1 MKFNSHNIRTRTWFY
16 FITLTLGILG
26 MLWFFQ
32 IVLLSATYQ
41 DMKVN
46 QVRDVADK
54 VESGIIQDTFS
65 MSIQIEAVKK
75 NVCGLVYNSKSV
87 LLYQVD
93 SLGLGCVLNERALAT
108 QTKITE
114 YIGVLKQ
121 SSNGEMIIKLQNTE
135 INQNMLVYGREVN
148 SNFGNYYIFLNTPL
162 DPIDSTISIL
172 TDQFIYV
179 TFFVFLLAT
188 VLAFYIARR
197 LSGPIV
203 QMKKSAM
210 SLAKGNYDVH
220 FESSEFEE
228 ITELANTLN
237 HTGQELKKMDEL
249 RRDLIAN
256 VSHDIKTP
264 LTMIKAYAEMIR
276 DLTGNNVAKREE
288 NLNVILDEV
297 DHLDALV
304 KDMTQ
309 LSQLQANVLKLN
321 LEDFDLVTLTH
332 HILKLMD
339 ALVVANTIEVELLTP
354 DRVLVTADKIKIQQ
368 VIFNYL
374 SNAIKFI
381 GKDKTLIIQILLEEQ
396 SVRFEVT
403 DHGVGIKEEEL
414 PHIWDRYYKIDK
426 NYARNAG
433 GTGLGLAIA
442 GAILKSHNVEYGVTS
457 KVKEGSTFWFELPY
471 PKKNKNIHD

>member
-1 MKFNSHNIRTRTWFY
+1 MKFNTHNIRTRTWFY
-16 FITLTLGILG
+16 FMTLTLGILV
-26 MLWFFQ
+26 MLWLFEV
-32 IVLLSATYQ
+32 VLLGATYQ

-46 QVRDVADK
+46 QIRQVADK
-54 VESGIIQDTFS
+54 VENGILQDNFT

-93 SLGLGCVLNERALAT
+93 SLGLGCVLNEKALASPD
-108 QTKITE
+108 KITE
-114 YIGVLKQ
+114 YIELLKN
-121 SSNGEMIIKLQNTE
+121 SVNNEMIVKLQNSV
-135 INQNMLVYGREVN
+135 IDQNMLLYGRKV
-148 SNFGNYYIFLNTPL
+148 SSDFGNYYVFLNTPL
-162 DPIDSTISIL
+162 DPIDSTITIL
-172 TDQFIYV
+172 TNQFIYV

-197 LSGPIV
+197 LSSPIV

-210 SLAKGNYDVH
+210 NLAKGNYDVH

-237 HTGQELKKMDEL
+237 HTGSELKKMDEL

-276 DLTGNNVAKREE
+276 DLSGDNKKKREE
-288 NLNVILDEV
+288 NLEIILDEV

-309 LSQLQANVLKLN
+309 LSQLQANVLSMN
-321 LEDFDLVTLTH
+321 RSDFDLVALTN

-339 ALVVANTIEVELLTP
+339 ALILDNGIEVEFLTP
-354 DRVLVTADKIKIQQ
+354 DDVSVNADKIKIQQ

-381 GKDKTLIIQILLEEQ
+381 GPDKKLILQILLEDNA
-396 SVRFEVT
+396 VRFEVT
-403 DHGVGIKEEEL
+403 DHGVGIKEDDL
-414 PHIWDRYYKIDK
+414 NHIWDRYYKIDK
-426 NYARNAG
+426 HHARNAA
-433 GTGLGLAIA
+433 GTGLGLSIA
-442 GAILKSHNVEYGVTS
+442 SAILKGHETEYGVTS
-457 KVKEGSTFWFELPY
+457 VLGEGSTFWFKLPY
-471 PKKNKNIHD
+471 AKKNKSSHD

>member
-26 MLWFFQ
+26 MLWLFEV
-32 IVLLSATYQ
+32 VLLSATYQ
-41 DMKVN
+41 DMKVS
-46 QVRDVADK
+46 QIRVVADK
-54 VESGIIQDTFS
+54 VEDGILKDDFT

-93 SLGLGCVLNERALAT
+93 SLGLGCVLNEKALASP
-108 QTKITE
+108 TKITE
-114 YIGVLKQ
+114 YIDTLKI
-121 SSNGEMIIKLQNTE
+121 SPNGEMIIKLQNSV
-135 INQNMLVYGREVN
+135 IDQNMLLYGREVD
-148 SNFGNYYIFLNTPL
+148 SDFGNYYIFLNTPL
-162 DPIDSTISIL
+162 DPIDSTITIL
-172 TDQFIYV
+172 TNQFVYV

-197 LSGPIV
+197 LSSPIV

-237 HTGQELKKMDEL
+237 HTGSELKKMDEL

-276 DLTGNNVAKREE
+276 DLTGDNKQKREE
-288 NLNVILDEV
+288 NLEIILDEV

-309 LSQLQANVLKLN
+309 LSQLQSNVLSMN
-321 LEDFDLVTLTH
+321 RSDFDLVGLTN

-339 ALVVANTIEVELLTP
+339 ALILSNGIEVDFMTP
-354 DRVLVTADKIKIQQ
+354 DDVYVNGDKIKIQQ

-381 GKDKTLIIQILLEEQ
+381 GEDKKLIVQILLEDDG
-396 SVRFEVT
+396 VRFEVT

-414 PHIWDRYYKIDK
+414 NHIWDRYYKIDK
-426 NYARNAG
+426 HHARNAA
-433 GTGLGLAIA
+433 GTGLGLSIA
-442 GAILKSHNVEYGVTS
+442 SAILKGHGAEYGVTS
-457 KVKEGSTFWFELPY
+457 VLKEGSTFWFKLGY
-471 PKKNKNIHD
+471 GKKPKSND

>member
-26 MLWFFQ
+26 MLWLFQ
-32 IVLLSATYQ
+32 VVLLGATYQ

-46 QVRDVADK
+46 QVRVVADR
-54 VESGIIQDTFS
+54 VERGIINDNFT

-75 NVCGLVYNSKSV
+75 NVCGLVYNSKGV

-93 SLGLGCVLNERALAT
+93 SLGLGCVLNEKALASAA
-108 QTKITE
+108 KITE
-114 YIGVLKQ
+114 YIEVLKTAV
-121 SSNGEMIIKLQNTE
+121 NGEMIIKLKNAV
-135 INQNMLVYGREVN
+135 IDQNMLLYGREVD
-148 SNFGNYYIFLNTPL
+148 SDFGNYYIFLNTPL
-162 DPIDSTISIL
+162 DPIDSTITIL
-172 TDQFIYV
+172 TNQFIYV

-188 VLAFYIARR
+188 VLAFYISRR
-197 LSGPIV
+197 LSSPIV

-237 HTGQELKKMDEL
+237 HTGSELKKMDEL

-276 DLTGNNVAKREE
+276 DLTGDNKKKRED
-288 NLNVILDEV
+288 NINIILEEV

-309 LSQLQANVLKLN
+309 LSQLQSNVLSMN
-321 LEDFDLVTLTH
+321 RSDFDLVDLTN
-332 HILKLMD
+332 HIIKLMD
-339 ALVVANTIEVELLTP
+339 ALILSNEIEVEFLTP
-354 DRVLVTADKIKIQQ
+354 DTVIVNADKIKIQQ

-381 GKDKTLIIQILLEEQ
+381 GDDKKLVLQILLEDE
-396 SVRFEVT
+396 SIRFEVT
-403 DHGVGIKEEEL
+403 DHGVGIKEEDL
-414 PHIWDRYYKIDK
+414 NHIWDRYYKIDK
-426 NYARNAG
+426 HHARNAG
-433 GTGLGLAIA
+433 GTGLGLSIA
-442 GAILKSHNVEYGVTS
+442 SAILKSHGVDYGVS
-457 KVKEGSTFWFELPY
+457 SVLNEGSTFWFKLPY
-471 PKKNKNIHD
+471 GKKFKSEHD

>member
-1 MKFNSHNIRTRTWFY
+1 
-16 FITLTLGILG
+16 LGILG
-26 MLWFFQ
+26 MLWIFQ

-46 QVRDVADK
+46 QVRVVADK
-54 VESGIIQDTFS
+54 VQVGIIQDNFT

-93 SLGLGCVLNERALAT
+93 SLGLGCVLNEKALASP
-108 QTKITE
+108 TKITE
-114 YIGVLKQ
+114 YIDVLKN
-121 SSNGEMIIKLQNTE
+121 SSNGEMIVKLRNE
-135 INQNMLVYGREVN
+135 VIDQNMLLYGREVN
-148 SNFGNYYIFLNTPL
+148 SDFGNYYIFLNTPL
-162 DPIDSTISIL
+162 DPIDSTISII
-172 TDQFIYV
+172 TNQFVYV

-197 LSGPIV
+197 LSSPIV
-203 QMKKSAM
+203 LMKKSAM

-276 DLTGNNVAKREE
+276 DLTGNNKEKREE
-288 NLNVILDEV
+288 NLEVILDEV

-309 LSQLQANVLKLN
+309 LSQLQSNVLSMN
-321 LEDFDLVTLTH
+321 RIDFDLVALTNH
-332 HILKLMD
+332 VLKLMD
-339 ALVVANTIEVELLTP
+339 ALIISNSIEVDFLTP
-354 DRVLVTADKIKIQQ
+354 EKVMVNGDKIKIQQ
-368 VIFNYL
+368 VIFNFI

-381 GKDKTLIIQILLEEQ
+381 GEDHKLIIQILLEDEFI
-396 SVRFEVT
+396 RFEVT
-403 DHGVGIKEEEL
+403 DHGVGIKEEDL

-426 NYARNAG
+426 HHARNIG
-433 GTGLGLAIA
+433 GTGLGLSIA
-442 GAILKSHNVEYGVTS
+442 NAILKGHGIDFGVIS
-457 KVKEGSTFWFELPY
+457 EVKQGSTFWFNLPFS
-471 PKKNKNIHD
+471 KKTKSHD

>member
-1 MKFNSHNIRTRTWFY
+1 
-16 FITLTLGILG
+16 
-26 MLWFFQ
+26 
-32 IVLLSATYQ
+32 
-41 DMKVN
+41 MKVN
-46 QVRDVADK
+46 QVRTVADK
-54 VESGIIQDTFS
+54 VQVGIIQDNFTL
-65 MSIQIEAVKK
+65 SIQIEAVKK

-93 SLGLGCVLNERALAT
+93 SLGLGCVLNEKALASP
-108 QTKITE
+108 TKITE
-114 YIGVLKQ
+114 YIDVLKN
-121 SSNGEMIIKLQNTE
+121 STNGEMIVKLRNE
-135 INQNMLVYGREVN
+135 VIDQNMLLYGREVN
-148 SNFGNYYIFLNTPL
+148 SDFGNYYIFLNTPL
-162 DPIDSTISIL
+162 DPIDSTISII
-172 TDQFIYV
+172 TNQFVYV

-197 LSGPIV
+197 LSSPIV
-203 QMKKSAM
+203 LMKQSAM

-276 DLTGNNVAKREE
+276 DLTGNNKEKREE
-288 NLNVILDEV
+288 NLEVILDEV

-309 LSQLQANVLKLN
+309 LSQLQANVLSMN
-321 LEDFDLVTLTH
+321 QSDFDLVALTN

-339 ALVVANTIEVELLTP
+339 ALIISNTIEVDFLTP
-354 DRVLVTADKIKIQQ
+354 EKVMVNGDKIKIQQ
-368 VIFNYL
+368 VIFNYI

-381 GKDKTLIIQILLEEQ
+381 GEDHKLIIQILLEDEFI
-396 SVRFEVT
+396 RFEVT
-403 DHGVGIKEEEL
+403 DHGLGIKEEDL

-426 NYARNAG
+426 HHARNIG
-433 GTGLGLAIA
+433 GTGLGLSIA
-442 GAILKSHNVEYGVTS
+442 GAILKGHGVDFGVLS
-457 KVKEGSTFWFELPY
+457 EIKEGSTFWFNLPY
-471 PKKNKNIHD
+471 SKKTKTHD

>member
-1 MKFNSHNIRTRTWFY
+1 MKFNSHNIRTRTWIY

-26 MLWFFQ
+26 MLWLFQ

-46 QVRDVADK
+46 QVREVADK
-54 VESGIIQDTFS
+54 VETGIQQDYFS

-75 NVCGLVYNSKSV
+75 NVCGLIYNSKSV

-93 SLGLGCVLNERALAT
+93 SLGLGCVLNESAMASP
-108 QTKITE
+108 TKITE
-114 YIGVLKQ
+114 YINVLKA
-121 SSNGEMIIKLQNTE
+121 SASGEMIIKLENSM
-135 INQNMLVYGREVN
+135 IDQNMLVYGREVD
-148 SNFGNYYIFLNTPL
+148 SDFGNYYIFLNTPL

-179 TFFVFLLAT
+179 TFFVFMLAT

-197 LSGPIV
+197 LSSPIV
-203 QMKKSAM
+203 LMKKSAM

-220 FESSEFEE
+220 FETSEFEE

-237 HTGQELKKMDEL
+237 QTGKELKKMDEL

-276 DLTGNNVAKREE
+276 DLTGDNKVKREE
-288 NLNVILDEV
+288 NLEIILGEV

-309 LSQLQANVLKLN
+309 LSQLQANVLSVN
-321 LEDFDLVTLTH
+321 REDFDLVALTN

-339 ALVVANTIEVELLTP
+339 ALIVANEVEIDFLTP
-354 DRVLVTADKIKIQQ
+354 EMVMVNADKTKIQQ

-374 SNAIKFI
+374 SNAIKFV
-381 GKDKTLIIQILLEEQ
+381 GEDKTLIIQILLEDNFI
-396 SVRFEVT
+396 RFEVM
-403 DHGVGIKEEEL
+403 DHGVGIKEEDL
-414 PHIWDRYYKIDK
+414 AHIWDRYYKIDK
-426 NYARNAG
+426 HHSRNIG
-433 GTGLGLAIA
+433 GTGLGLSIA
-442 GAILKSHNVEYGVTS
+442 SAILKSHGVEYGVTS
-457 KVKEGSTFWFELPY
+457 TYNEGSTFWFNLPH
-471 PKKNKNIHD
+471 PKKSKSTHD

>member
-1 MKFNSHNIRTRTWFY
+1 
-16 FITLTLGILG
+16 
-26 MLWFFQ
+26 MLWVFQ

-46 QVRDVADK
+46 QVRTVADK
-54 VESGIIQDTFS
+54 VQVGIIQDNFTL
-65 MSIQIEAVKK
+65 SIQIEAVKK

-93 SLGLGCVLNERALAT
+93 SLGLGCVLNEKALASP
-108 QTKITE
+108 TKITE
-114 YIGVLKQ
+114 YIDVLKN
-121 SSNGEMIIKLQNTE
+121 STNGEMIVKLSNE
-135 INQNMLVYGREVN
+135 VIDQNMLLYGREVN
-148 SNFGNYYIFLNTPL
+148 SDFGNYYIFLNTPL
-162 DPIDSTISIL
+162 DPIDSTISII
-172 TDQFIYV
+172 TNQFVYV

-197 LSGPIV
+197 LSSPIV

-276 DLTGNNVAKREE
+276 DLTGNNKEKREE
-288 NLNVILDEV
+288 NLEVILDEV

-309 LSQLQANVLKLN
+309 LSQLQANVLSMN
-321 LEDFDLVTLTH
+321 RSDFDLVALTN

-339 ALVVANTIEVELLTP
+339 ALIISNTIELDFLTP
-354 DRVLVTADKIKIQQ
+354 EKVMVSGDKIKIQQ
-368 VIFNYL
+368 VIFNYI

-381 GKDKTLIIQILLEEQ
+381 GEDRKLIIQILLEDEF
-396 SVRFEVT
+396 VRFEVT
-403 DHGVGIKEEEL
+403 DHGVGIKEEDL

-426 NYARNAG
+426 HHARNIG
-433 GTGLGLAIA
+433 GTGLGLSIA
-442 GAILKSHNVEYGVTS
+442 GAILKGHGVDFGVIS
-457 KVKEGSTFWFELPY
+457 EIKEGSTFWFNLPY
-471 PKKNKNIHD
+471 SKKTKSHD

>member
-1 MKFNSHNIRTRTWFY
+1 
-16 FITLTLGILG
+16 
-26 MLWFFQ
+26 MLWIFQ

-41 DMKVN
+41 DMKVT
-46 QVRDVADK
+46 QVRTVADK
-54 VESGIIQDTFS
+54 VQVGIIQDNFT
-65 MSIQIEAVKK
+65 MSIQVEAVKK

-93 SLGLGCVLNERALAT
+93 SLGLGCVLNEKALASP
-108 QTKITE
+108 TKITE
-114 YIGVLKQ
+114 YIDVLKN
-121 SSNGEMIIKLQNTE
+121 SINGEMIVKLRNE
-135 INQNMLVYGREVN
+135 VIDQNMLLYGREVN
-148 SNFGNYYIFLNTPL
+148 SDFGNYYIFLNTPL
-162 DPIDSTISIL
+162 DPIDSTISII
-172 TDQFIYV
+172 TNQFVYV

-197 LSGPIV
+197 LSSPIV
-203 QMKKSAM
+203 LMKKSAM

-276 DLTGNNVAKREE
+276 DLTGDNKEKREE
-288 NLNVILDEV
+288 NLEVILDEV

-309 LSQLQANVLKLN
+309 LSQLQANVLSMN
-321 LEDFDLVTLTH
+321 RIDFDLVALTN

-339 ALVVANTIEVELLTP
+339 ALIISSTIEVDFLTP
-354 DRVLVTADKIKIQQ
+354 EKVMVNGDKIKIQQ
-368 VIFNYL
+368 VIFNYI

-381 GKDKTLIIQILLEEQ
+381 GQDRKLIVQILLEDEF
-396 SVRFEVT
+396 VRFEVT
-403 DHGVGIKEEEL
+403 DHGVGIKEEDL

-426 NYARNAG
+426 HHARNIG
-433 GTGLGLAIA
+433 GTGLGLSIA
-442 GAILKSHNVEYGVTS
+442 SAILKGHGVDFGVIS
-457 KVKEGSTFWFELPY
+457 EIKEGSTFWFNLPFS
-471 PKKNKNIHD
+471 KKMKSHD

>member
-1 MKFNSHNIRTRTWFY
+1 
-16 FITLTLGILG
+16 
-26 MLWFFQ
+26 MLWIFQ

-41 DMKVN
+41 DMKVT
-46 QVRDVADK
+46 QVRTVADK
-54 VESGIIQDTFS
+54 VQVGIIQDNFT
-65 MSIQIEAVKK
+65 MSIQVEAVKK

-93 SLGLGCVLNERALAT
+93 SLGLGCVLNEKTLASP
-108 QTKITE
+108 TKITE
-114 YIGVLKQ
+114 YIDVLKN
-121 SSNGEMIIKLQNTE
+121 SINGEMIVKLRNE
-135 INQNMLVYGREVN
+135 VIDQNMLLYGREVN
-148 SNFGNYYIFLNTPL
+148 SDFGNYYIFLNTPL
-162 DPIDSTISIL
+162 DPIDSTISII
-172 TDQFIYV
+172 TNQFVYV

-197 LSGPIV
+197 LSSPIV
-203 QMKKSAM
+203 LMKKSAM

-276 DLTGNNVAKREE
+276 DLTGDNKEKREE
-288 NLNVILDEV
+288 NLEVILDEV

-309 LSQLQANVLKLN
+309 LSQLQANVLSMN
-321 LEDFDLVTLTH
+321 RIDFDLVALTN

-339 ALVVANTIEVELLTP
+339 ALIISSTIEVDFLTP
-354 DRVLVTADKIKIQQ
+354 EKVMVNGDKIKIQQ
-368 VIFNYL
+368 VIFNYI

-381 GKDKTLIIQILLEEQ
+381 GQDRKLIVQILLEDEF
-396 SVRFEVT
+396 VRFEVT
-403 DHGVGIKEEEL
+403 DHGVGIKEEDL

-426 NYARNAG
+426 HHARNIG
-433 GTGLGLAIA
+433 GTGLGLSIA
-442 GAILKSHNVEYGVTS
+442 SAILKGHGVDFGVIS
-457 KVKEGSTFWFELPY
+457 EIKEGSTFWFNLPFS
-471 PKKNKNIHD
+471 KKMKSHD

>member
-1 MKFNSHNIRTRTWFY
+1 
-16 FITLTLGILG
+16 
-26 MLWFFQ
+26 MLWLFEV
-32 IVLLSATYQ
+32 VLLGATYQ
-41 DMKVN
+41 DMKVS
-46 QVRDVADK
+46 QVRVVADR
-54 VESGIIQDTFS
+54 VERGIINDNFT

-75 NVCGLVYNSKSV
+75 NVCGLVYNSKGI

-93 SLGLGCVLNERALAT
+93 SLGLGCVLNEKALASPA
-108 QTKITE
+108 KITE
-114 YIGVLKQ
+114 YIEVLKN
-121 SSNGEMIIKLQNTE
+121 SVNDEMIVKLKNDV
-135 INQNMLVYGREVN
+135 IDQNMLLYGREVG
-148 SNFGNYYIFLNTPL
+148 SDFGNYYIFLNTPL

-172 TDQFIYV
+172 TNQFIYV

-197 LSGPIV
+197 LSSPIV

-210 SLAKGNYDVH
+210 SLAKGNYDVQ

-237 HTGQELKKMDEL
+237 HTGSELKRMDEL

-276 DLTGNNVAKREE
+276 DLTGDNKKKREE
-288 NLNVILDEV
+288 NLDIILDEV

-309 LSQLQANVLKLN
+309 LSQLQSNVLSMN
-321 LEDFDLVTLTH
+321 RSDFDLVALTN
-332 HILKLMD
+332 HIVKLMD
-339 ALVVANTIEVELLTP
+339 ALIMANNIEVEFLTP
-354 DRVLVTADKIKIQQ
+354 DTVTVNADKIKIQQ

-381 GKDKTLIIQILLEEQ
+381 GEDNKLSIQILLEDQ

-403 DHGVGIKEEEL
+403 DHGVGIKEEDL
-414 PHIWDRYYKIDK
+414 NHIWDRYYKIDK
-426 NYARNAG
+426 HHARNAG
-433 GTGLGLAIA
+433 GTGLGLSIA
-442 GAILKSHNVEYGVTS
+442 SAILKSHGVEYGVS
-457 KVKEGSTFWFELPY
+457 SVLNEGSTFWFKLPY
-471 PKKNKNIHD
+471 GKKNKNDHD

>member
-1 MKFNSHNIRTRTWFY
+1 
-16 FITLTLGILG
+16 
-26 MLWFFQ
+26 MLWIFQ

-46 QVRDVADK
+46 QVRVVADK
-54 VESGIIQDTFS
+54 VQVGIIQDNFT

-93 SLGLGCVLNERALAT
+93 SLGLGCVLNEKALASP
-108 QTKITE
+108 TKITE
-114 YIGVLKQ
+114 YIDVLKN
-121 SSNGEMIIKLQNTE
+121 SSNGEMIVKLRNE
-135 INQNMLVYGREVN
+135 VIDQNMLLYGREVN
-148 SNFGNYYIFLNTPL
+148 SDFGNYYIFLNTPL
-162 DPIDSTISIL
+162 DPIDSTISII
-172 TDQFIYV
+172 TNQFVYV

-197 LSGPIV
+197 LSSPIV
-203 QMKKSAM
+203 LMKKSAM

-276 DLTGNNVAKREE
+276 DLTGNNKEKREE
-288 NLNVILDEV
+288 NLEVILDEV

-309 LSQLQANVLKLN
+309 LSQLQSNVLSMN
-321 LEDFDLVTLTH
+321 RSDFDLVALTNH
-332 HILKLMD
+332 VLKLMD
-339 ALVVANTIEVELLTP
+339 ALIISNSIEVDFLTP
-354 DRVLVTADKIKIQQ
+354 EKVMVNGDKIKIQQ
-368 VIFNYL
+368 VIFNFI

-381 GKDKTLIIQILLEEQ
+381 GEDHKLIIQILLEDEFI
-396 SVRFEVT
+396 RFEVT
-403 DHGVGIKEEEL
+403 DHGVGIKEEDL

-426 NYARNAG
+426 HHARNIG
-433 GTGLGLAIA
+433 GTGLGLSIA
-442 GAILKSHNVEYGVTS
+442 NAILKGHGIDFGVIS
-457 KVKEGSTFWFELPY
+457 EVKQGSTFWFNLPFS
-471 PKKNKNIHD
+471 KKTKSHD

>member
-1 MKFNSHNIRTRTWFY
+1 LKFNSHNIRTRTWFY
-16 FITLTLGILG
+16 FITLTLGILA
-26 MLWFFQ
+26 MLWLFEV
-32 IVLLSATYQ
+32 VLLSATYQ

-46 QVRDVADK
+46 QIRVVADK
-54 VESGIIQDTFS
+54 VENGILKDDFT

-93 SLGLGCVLNERALAT
+93 SLGLGCVLNEKALASP
-108 QTKITE
+108 TKITE
-114 YIGVLKQ
+114 YINTLKD
-121 SSNGEMIIKLQNTE
+121 SLNGEMIIKLQNSV
-135 INQNMLVYGREVN
+135 IDQNMLLYGREVD
-148 SNFGNYYIFLNTPL
+148 SDFGNYYIFLNTPL
-162 DPIDSTISIL
+162 DPIDSTITIL
-172 TDQFIYV
+172 TNQFVYV

-197 LSGPIV
+197 LSSPIV

-237 HTGQELKKMDEL
+237 HTGAELKKMDEL

-276 DLTGNNVAKREE
+276 DLTGDNKTKREE
-288 NLNVILDEV
+288 NLDIILDEV
-297 DHLDALV
+297 NHLDALV

-309 LSQLQANVLKLN
+309 LSQLQSNVLSMN
-321 LEDFDLVTLTH
+321 RTDFDLVALTN

-339 ALVVANTIEVELLTP
+339 ALILSNGIEVDFLTP
-354 DRVLVTADKIKIQQ
+354 DEVYVNGDKIKIQQ

-374 SNAIKFI
+374 SNAIKFV
-381 GKDKTLIIQILLEEQ
+381 GEDKKLIVQILLEDDGI
-396 SVRFEVT
+396 RFEVT

-414 PHIWDRYYKIDK
+414 NHIWDRYYKIDK
-426 NYARNAG
+426 HHARNAA
-433 GTGLGLAIA
+433 GTGLGLSIA
-442 GAILKSHNVEYGVTS
+442 SAILKGHGAEYGVTS
-457 KVKEGSTFWFELPY
+457 VLKEGSTFWFKLDIGKK
-471 PKKNKNIHD
+471 PKTND

>member
-1 MKFNSHNIRTRTWFY
+1 
-16 FITLTLGILG
+16 
-26 MLWFFQ
+26 MLWLFQ

-46 QVRDVADK
+46 QVRVVADK
-54 VESGIIQDTFS
+54 VQVGIINDNFT
-65 MSIQIEAVKK
+65 MSIQVEAVKK

-93 SLGLGCVLNERALAT
+93 SLGLGCVLNEKALASP
-108 QTKITE
+108 TKITE
-114 YIGVLKQ
+114 YIDVLRE
-121 SSNGEMIIKLQNTE
+121 SVNGEMIVKLRNE
-135 INQNMLVYGREVN
+135 VIDQNMLLYGREVN
-148 SNFGNYYIFLNTPL
+148 SDFGNYYIFLNTPL
-162 DPIDSTISIL
+162 DPIDSTISII
-172 TDQFIYV
+172 TNQFVYV

-197 LSGPIV
+197 LSSPIV

-220 FESSEFEE
+220 FEASEFEE

-276 DLTGNNVAKREE
+276 DLTGDNKNKREE
-288 NLNVILDEV
+288 NLGVILDEV

-309 LSQLQANVLKLN
+309 LSQLQSNVLSMN
-321 LEDFDLVTLTH
+321 RSDFDLVALTN

-339 ALVVANTIEVELLTP
+339 ALIISNEIEVDFLTP
-354 DRVLVTADKIKIQQ
+354 EKVMVNGDKIKIQQ
-368 VIFNYL
+368 VIFNYI

-381 GKDKTLIIQILLEEQ
+381 GEDRKLIIQILLEDEF
-396 SVRFEVT
+396 VRFEVT
-403 DHGVGIKEEEL
+403 DHGVGIKDEDL
-414 PHIWDRYYKIDK
+414 AHIWDRYYKIDK
-426 NYARNAG
+426 HHARNIG
-433 GTGLGLAIA
+433 GTGLGLSIA
-442 GAILKSHNVEYGVTS
+442 RAILKGHGVDFGVLS
-457 KVKEGSTFWFELPY
+457 EIKEGSTFWFNLPFS
-471 PKKNKNIHD
+471 KKTKAHD

>member
-1 MKFNSHNIRTRTWFY
+1 
-16 FITLTLGILG
+16 
-26 MLWFFQ
+26 MLWIFQ

-46 QVRDVADK
+46 QVRTVADK
-54 VESGIIQDTFS
+54 VQVGIIQDNFTL
-65 MSIQIEAVKK
+65 SIQIEAVKK

-93 SLGLGCVLNERALAT
+93 SLGLGCVLNEKALASP
-108 QTKITE
+108 TKITE
-114 YIGVLKQ
+114 YIDVLKN
-121 SSNGEMIIKLQNTE
+121 STNGEMIVKLRNE
-135 INQNMLVYGREVN
+135 VIDQNMLLYGREVN
-148 SNFGNYYIFLNTPL
+148 SDFGNYYIFLNTPL
-162 DPIDSTISIL
+162 DPIDSTISII
-172 TDQFIYV
+172 TNQFVYV

-197 LSGPIV
+197 LSSPIV
-203 QMKKSAM
+203 LMKQSAM

-276 DLTGNNVAKREE
+276 DLTGNNKERREE
-288 NLNVILDEV
+288 NLEVILDEV

-309 LSQLQANVLKLN
+309 LSQLQANVLSMN
-321 LEDFDLVTLTH
+321 QSDFDLVALTN

-339 ALVVANTIEVELLTP
+339 ALIISNTIEVDFLTP
-354 DRVLVTADKIKIQQ
+354 EKVMVNGDKIKIQQ
-368 VIFNYL
+368 VIFNYI

-381 GKDKTLIIQILLEEQ
+381 GEDHKLIIQILLEDEFI
-396 SVRFEVT
+396 RFEVT
-403 DHGVGIKEEEL
+403 DHGLGIKEEDL

-426 NYARNAG
+426 HHARNIG
-433 GTGLGLAIA
+433 GTGLGLSIA
-442 GAILKSHNVEYGVTS
+442 GAILKGHGVDFGVLS
-457 KVKEGSTFWFELPY
+457 EIKEGSTFWFNLPY
-471 PKKNKNIHD
+471 SKKTKTHD

>member
-1 MKFNSHNIRTRTWFY
+1 
-16 FITLTLGILG
+16 
-26 MLWFFQ
+26 MLWIFQ

-46 QVRDVADK
+46 QVRAVADK
-54 VESGIIQDTFS
+54 VQVGIIQDNFT

-93 SLGLGCVLNERALAT
+93 SLGLGCVLNEKALASS
-108 QTKITE
+108 TKITE
-114 YIGVLKQ
+114 YIDVLKN
-121 SSNGEMIIKLQNTE
+121 STNGEMIVKLRNE
-135 INQNMLVYGREVN
+135 VIDQNMLLYGREVHGD
-148 SNFGNYYIFLNTPL
+148 FGNYYIFLNTPL
-162 DPIDSTISIL
+162 DPIDSTISII
-172 TDQFIYV
+172 TNQFVYV

-197 LSGPIV
+197 LSSPIV
-203 QMKKSAM
+203 LMKKSAM

-276 DLTGNNVAKREE
+276 DLTGNNKEKREE
-288 NLNVILDEV
+288 NLGVILDEV

-309 LSQLQANVLKLN
+309 LSQLQSNVLSMN
-321 LEDFDLVTLTH
+321 RSDFDLVALTNH
-332 HILKLMD
+332 VLKLMD
-339 ALVVANTIEVELLTP
+339 ALIISNSIEVDFLTP
-354 DRVLVTADKIKIQQ
+354 EKVIVNGDKIKIQQ
-368 VIFNYL
+368 VIFNFI

-381 GKDKTLIIQILLEEQ
+381 GEDHKLIIQILLEDEFI
-396 SVRFEVT
+396 RFEVT
-403 DHGVGIKEEEL
+403 DHGVGIKEEDL

-426 NYARNAG
+426 HHARNIG
-433 GTGLGLAIA
+433 GTGLGLSIA
-442 GAILKSHNVEYGVTS
+442 NAILKGHGVDFGVLS
-457 KVKEGSTFWFELPY
+457 VIKEGSTFWFNLPFS
-471 PKKNKNIHD
+471 KKTKSHD

>member
-1 MKFNSHNIRTRTWFY
+1 
-16 FITLTLGILG
+16 
-26 MLWFFQ
+26 MLWLFEV
-32 IVLLSATYQ
+32 VLLGATYQ

-46 QVRDVADK
+46 QVRVVADK
-54 VESGIIQDTFS
+54 VERGILNDNFT
-65 MSIQIEAVKK
+65 MSIQVEAVKK
-75 NVCGLVYNSKSV
+75 NVCGLVYNSKGV

-93 SLGLGCVLNERALAT
+93 SLGLGCVLNEKALASA
-108 QTKITE
+108 TKITE
-114 YIGVLKQ
+114 YIEVLKN
-121 SSNGEMIIKLQNTE
+121 SSNGEMIVKLKNSV
-135 INQNMLVYGREVN
+135 IDQNMLLYGKEVA
-148 SNFGNYYIFLNTPL
+148 SDFGNYYIFLNTPL

-172 TDQFIYV
+172 TNQFIYV

-197 LSGPIV
+197 LSSPIV

-237 HTGQELKKMDEL
+237 HTGSELKKMDEL

-276 DLTGNNVAKREE
+276 DLTGENKQKREE
-288 NLNVILDEV
+288 NLGIILDEV

-309 LSQLQANVLKLN
+309 LSQMQSNVLSMN
-321 LEDFDLVTLTH
+321 RSDFDLVALTN

-339 ALVVANTIEVELLTP
+339 GLIASNEIEVEFLTP
-354 DRVLVTADKIKIQQ
+354 DEVTVNADKIKIQQ

-381 GKDKTLIIQILLEEQ
+381 GDDKKLILQILLEDDG
-396 SVRFEVT
+396 VRFEVT
-403 DHGVGIKEEEL
+403 DHGVGIKEEDL
-414 PHIWDRYYKIDK
+414 NHIWDRYYKIDK
-426 NYARNAG
+426 HHARNAG
-433 GTGLGLAIA
+433 GTGLGLSIA
-442 GAILKSHNVEYGVTS
+442 SAILKSHEAEYGVIS
-457 KVKEGSTFWFELPY
+457 ALQEGSTFWFKLPY
-471 PKKNKNIHD
+471 GKNKADHD

>member
-1 MKFNSHNIRTRTWFY
+1 
-16 FITLTLGILG
+16 
-26 MLWFFQ
+26 MLWIFQ

-46 QVRDVADK
+46 QVRTVADK
-54 VESGIIQDTFS
+54 VQVGIIQDNFTL
-65 MSIQIEAVKK
+65 SIQIEAVKK

-93 SLGLGCVLNERALAT
+93 SLGLGCVLNEKALASP
-108 QTKITE
+108 TKITE
-114 YIGVLKQ
+114 YIDVLKN
-121 SSNGEMIIKLQNTE
+121 STNGEMIVKLRNE
-135 INQNMLVYGREVN
+135 VIDQNMLLYGREVN
-148 SNFGNYYIFLNTPL
+148 SDFGNYYIFLNTPL
-162 DPIDSTISIL
+162 DPIDSTISII
-172 TDQFIYV
+172 TNQFVYV

-197 LSGPIV
+197 LSSPIV
-203 QMKKSAM
+203 LMKQSAM

-276 DLTGNNVAKREE
+276 DLTGNNKEKREE
-288 NLNVILDEV
+288 NLEVILDEV

-309 LSQLQANVLKLN
+309 LSQLQANVLSMN
-321 LEDFDLVTLTH
+321 QSDFDLVALTN

-339 ALVVANTIEVELLTP
+339 ALIISNTIEVDFLTP
-354 DRVLVTADKIKIQQ
+354 EKVMVNGDKIKIQQ
-368 VIFNYL
+368 VIFNYI

-381 GKDKTLIIQILLEEQ
+381 GEDHKLIIQILLEDEFI
-396 SVRFEVT
+396 RFEVT
-403 DHGVGIKEEEL
+403 DHGLGIKEEDL

-426 NYARNAG
+426 HHARNIG
-433 GTGLGLAIA
+433 GTGLGLSIA
-442 GAILKSHNVEYGVTS
+442 GAILKGHGVDFGVLS
-457 KVKEGSTFWFELPY
+457 EIKEGSTFWFNLPY
-471 PKKNKNIHD
+471 SKKTKTHD